1 MTYAQTAAP
10 AVEPVTLGEAKAHMR
25 LDEGHEDAFVTALIA
40 IARSHLEHTT
50 GLALISQGF
59 RLYLDRWP
67 ESGVVSIGRG
77 PVRSVEVV
85 TVYDADGE
93 PQEVPLTDHR
103 LDGFGR
109 PARLWLADPPAP
121 GRAVNGI
128 EIDFTAGFGDSGEDV
143 PAELKRAMLM
153 HVALM
158 FAYRGAVA
166 PADQPAAIP
175 DGYDRLVAPYCRRG
189 L

>member
-1 MTYAQTAAP
+1 MIYAQTAAP
-10 AVEPVTLGEAKAHMR
+10 AVEPVTLGEVKAHMR
-25 LDEGHEDAFVTALIA
+25 MEEGQEDAFLTALVG

-50 GLALISQGF
+50 GLALVSQGF

-67 ESGVVSIGRG
+67 QSGIVRIGRG
-77 PVRSVEVV
+77 PVRSIEAV
-85 TVYDADGE
+85 TVYDEDGA
-93 PQEVPLTDHR
+93 PQTVPLAGHW
-103 LDGFGR
+103 LDGYGR
-109 PARLWLADPPAP
+109 PARLWLPDPPAP

-128 EIDFTAGFGDSGEDV
+128 EIDFTAGYGESGADV

-158 FAYRGAVA
+158 FSYRGAVA

-175 DGYDRLVAPYCRRG
+175 DGYDRLVAPYARRG